1 MGAEKER
8 MQTGRRLPR
17 ARAVPERDGTGISPG
32 DIADHNGRAAL
43 ALLRAHGAMTRQ
55 ELSAHLGLT
64 EPAVTG
70 IMKRLLVDGL
80 VFERKRVDAGRYT
93 PAEFALKPDGAH
105 ALGLSLRPDKAELLL
120 LGLGGQVTATH
131 MLATPPSPEALADTL
146 AALTARSP
154 TAPLGLGVALAP
166 GCEIDL
172 PVVAGMIGEM
182 PLFSM
187 PDTEAVVNAER
198 LFGLGEPEGGLVVV
212 LIDETVRAGLFIGGK
227 VFRGMHGRAGQ
238 IGEMRPGRNHAS
250 LNEVAG
256 LVAYRQAEAEGE
268 SALEAWIARAAGR
281 LLDAVV
287 AISGFV
293 SPGAVLIGGALP
305 ATVIDRL
312 IAQAS
317 RDREKQEAY
326 FVAASW
332 IPPIRRTR
340 LDGGGVALGAA
351 GAPFMERLLPKT
363 M

>member
-1 MGAEKER
+1 MVAEQER
-8 MQTGRRLPR
+8 MKTGRRLSRTR
-17 ARAVPERDGTGISPG
+17 AAPERDGTGISPG
-32 DIADHNGRAAL
+32 DIADHNGRTAL

-70 IMKRLLVDGL
+70 IMKRLLADGL
-80 VFERKRVDAGRYT
+80 VLERKRIDAGRYT
-93 PAEFALKPDGAH
+93 PAEFALRPDGAH
-105 ALGLSLRPDKAELLL
+105 ALGLSLRPDGAELML
-120 LGLGGQVTATH
+120 LGLGGQIVAARS
-131 MLATPPSPEALADTL
+131 LPTPPSQDALAEALE
-146 AALTARSP
+146 ALTTESP
-154 TAPLGLGVALAP
+154 TPPLGLGVALAP
-166 GCEIDL
+166 GCAVDL
-172 PVVAGMIGEM
+172 PVIAGMIGDM

-238 IGEMRPGRNHAS
+238 IGAMRPGRNHAS

-256 LVAYRQAEAEGE
+256 LAAYRQAEAEGE
-268 SALEAWIARAAGR
+268 AALEAWIGRAAGR

-293 SPGAVLIGGALP
+293 SPGAVLVGGALP
-305 ATVIDRL
+305 DYLIDRL
-312 IAQAS
+312 IDQAA

-332 IPPIRRTR
+332 IPPIRRTTR
-340 LDGGGVALGAA
+340 DGGGVTLGAA
-351 GAPFMERLLPKT
+351 GAPFIERLLPKT